1 MFSVGQLVVY
11 GGEGVCRVEYIG
23 EATSAQVG
31 HGQAYYHLRP
41 LYRTG
46 TVLTPVETRVLMRE
60 VISAA
65 EARALI
71 EELPALAPLELP
83 QGNPRLAKDYYHQ
96 CVMRY
101 DCREMAALIKAIA
114 AKREAVLAA
123 GRKVSQ
129 LDERYLKRAED
140 QLYGE
145 LAAVL
150 GTERG
155 QVAELIR
162 RSWPGWPEKLP
173 EPAAE
178 A

>member
-71 EELPALAPLELP
+71 EELPDLAPLELP

-129 LDERYLKRAED
+129 LDERYLKRAQEH
-140 QLYGE
+140 LYGE
-145 LAAVL
+145 LSAAL
-150 GTERG
+150 GMDREAVGSCLRA
-155 QVAELIR
+155 QDPR
-162 RSWPGWPEKLP
+162 WPEK
-173 EPAAE
+173 
-178 A
+178 